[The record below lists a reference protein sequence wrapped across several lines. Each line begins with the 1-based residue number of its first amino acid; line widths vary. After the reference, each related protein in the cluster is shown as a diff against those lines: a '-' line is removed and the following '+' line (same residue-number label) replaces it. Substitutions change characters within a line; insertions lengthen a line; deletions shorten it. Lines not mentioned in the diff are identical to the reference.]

1 MTTPRDPARSWLG
14 DDLEATSS
22 AIRADIERTRERLG
36 ETVEALGAQLNPTHL
51 KQRVKDSVREATIG
65 RVQHMASITRDRI
78 SESGRDIAQTIR
90 DNPVPAA
97 MAVAGIGWL
106 LLKRREGERPLARRA
121 VRRRLADA
129 AERFGDEFEPYEGRA
144 LRADVGEFGEEVRE
158 RARDLSE
165 RVQDTTQ
172 RFADRTET
180 ESGRLGERVHDAR
193 ERVAERAQEAR
204 ERVSERAREAGH
216 RVAERAREARRAV
229 AERASATG
237 RRVRDA
243 SRNAAHATQ
252 DRYNESP
259 IGMGA
264 VALAVGLALGYS
276 IPSTRREQR
285 VMGDAR
291 DRLADRA
298 RERVADARER
308 IEGAVERAM
317 PDVKQAVREAAR
329 DTGLSG

>member
-14 DDLEATSS
+14 DDLDATSS

-65 RVQHMASITRDRI
+65 RVQHMASKTRDRI
-78 SESGRDIAQTIR
+78 SESGRGLAQTIR
-90 DNPVPAA
+90 ENPVPAA
-97 MAVAGIGWL
+97 MAAAGIGWL
-106 LLKRREGERPLARRA
+106 LMNSRERERPLLRRA
-121 VRRRLADA
+121 VRRRLAD
-129 AERFGDEFEPYEGRA
+129 EVEDFGDESDAYEGRA
-144 LRADVGEFGEEVRE
+144 LRADVGEFGEEVRD

-165 RVQDTTQ
+165 RVQEGV
-172 RFADRTET
+172 RRVADRTEGEAAT
-180 ESGRLGERVHDAR
+180 VGERVHEAKERIADRVQEAR
-193 ERVAERAQEAR
+193 ERVAERASSAR
-204 ERVSERAREAGH
+204 H
-216 RVAERAREARRAV
+216 RVAERARDARRAV
-229 AERASATG
+229 ADRASATS
-237 RRVRDA
+237 RRVREA
-243 SRNAAHATQ
+243 SSRAAHATQ

-264 VALAVGLALGYS
+264 VALAIGLAIGYS
-276 IPSTRREQR
+276 LPATRREAR

-291 DRLADRA
+291 DRLVDRA

-308 IEGAVERAM
+308 IEGTVDRAM
-317 PDVKQAVREAAR
+317 PDVKAAVREAAR